1 MKHKKRPRR
10 TRNRNLDSLGRFC
23 VLGVFL
29 FSSFLVLGRFFLKIS
44 FVCCFRQRLDCQ
56 WLVHVCV
63 YIPYPC
69 TYTKPHRD
77 RGIKQ
82 SKEAAGKSERNKKQ
96 PEWVWPA
103 KRPDQQTQAIRQL
116 NQRSNF
122 LPRLHKRNMTACVRS
137 RWWPHLLLSVS
148 LSNRLIFY
156 IDYHIY

>member
-96 PEWVWPA
+96 PEWVWPGQTNRR
-103 KRPDQQTQAIRQL
+103 RPSGNWTSDQISSHVYTRETW
-116 NQRSNF
+116 
-122 LPRLHKRNMTACVRS
+122 LPVYDLDDDLTCCSQFHY
-137 RWWPHLLLSVS
+137 P
-148 LSNRLIFY
+148 IG
-156 IDYHIY
+156 